1 MLWKLQFII
10 AFYFTFTGCIQD
22 SRQLTKEECERGGYK
37 YATEKKL
44 NYRTGK
50 YELKFICLNKIK

>member
-1 MLWKLQFII
+1 MKTFVLLLFFMLL
-10 AFYFTFTGCIQD
+10 FTGCNPNSQI
-22 SRQLTKEECERGGYK
+22 SNKEECQKLGYK

-50 YELKFICLNKIK
+50 YELRIICLSNMR

>member
-1 MLWKLQFII
+1 MKTLVLSSLFILL
-10 AFYFTFTGCIQD
+10 FTGCIQD
-22 SRQLTKEECERGGYK
+22 SRQLTKEESERGGYK

>member
-1 MLWKLQFII
+1 MKTLVLSSLFILL
-10 AFYFTFTGCIQD
+10 FTGCIQD
-22 SRQLTKEECERGGYK
+22 SRQLTKEECERGRYK
-37 YATEKKL
+37 YKKKKKL

>member
-1 MLWKLQFII
+1 MKTIILASLFIL
-10 AFYFTFTGCIQD
+10 FFTGCLQD
-22 SRQLTKEECERGGYK
+22 SKQLDKEECTKLGYK

-50 YELKFICLNKIK
+50 YELKFIFV